1 MEILQALVIG
11 LAALILTPG
20 FLFYFDVTPKVV
32 VVLLGTAILLL
43 WDAFKREAGGRLSRV
58 FTVLVVLQL
67 TSLGL
72 SAVLSERQAL
82 SVVGSNWRR
91 FGLVTQA
98 AVFLFAWMLAWRAAG
113 RPDRVRTILRGVS
126 ATGVLVASFGILQ
139 YSGWDPLVGGAAYH
153 IGEGFWTIVRPPGT
167 LGYVSYFANWLLVT
181 IFLSLVLARNE
192 ADLIWRRIAY
202 TSAALSFVAMLLTG
216 TRAALLGLGAGLCVW
231 LFRSGFRVSRAWIL
245 AGVGVCLAMAGFYV
259 SPPGQPLRSRM
270 RWFVEDPWGGA
281 RPSLWRDSLA
291 MFWHR
296 PIAGY
301 GPEVFTATFP
311 HFESEK
317 LARAYPDFIHESP
330 HNIFLDAAVSQGVIG
345 VSILAL
351 LFAVG
356 FRKASAGL
364 AAALAAAVVAQQFT
378 VFTVPTA
385 LITFVTLALA
395 VACDAGPPVEGK
407 EPFAAV
413 RYATPLFAMVFLYV
427 AIRLAGADY
436 ELALA
441 QRSLKHNDAAS
452 AAADY
457 ASYVHW
463 RLPGSSADLW
473 YSRAN
478 LDLARKAA
486 NPMVRFQTLIQAGAA
501 GVRATQT
508 SEDPVNAW
516 YSLATLYAA
525 QNDAADTERCLRSA
539 IAASP
544 TWFKPHWTLAQ
555 VLVLEGKLAD
565 AEQEAAT
572 AVRLNGG
579 KNPEVSETLEH
590 IRAQTGRQ

>member
-20 FLFYFDVTPKVV
+20 FFFYFDVTPKVV

-43 WDAFKREAGGRLSRV
+43 WDAFKRDAGGRVSR
-58 FTVLVVLQL
+58 FYSILVALQL
-67 TSLGL
+67 ASLGL
-72 SAVLSERQAL
+72 STMLSERQAL
-82 SVVGSNWRR
+82 SLIGSNWRR

-98 AVFLFAWMLAWRAAG
+98 AVFLFAWMLAWRTAG
-113 RPDRVRTILRGVS
+113 RPDRVRIILRGVA
-126 ATGVLVASFGILQ
+126 ATGILVSLFGILQ
-139 YSGWDPLVGGAAYH
+139 YSGWDPLLGGAAYH

-167 LGYVSYFANWLLVT
+167 LGYVSYFATWLLVT
-181 IFLSLVLARNE
+181 IFLSLVLARSE
-192 ADLIWRRIAY
+192 ADLLWRRIAY
-202 TSAALSFVAMLLTG
+202 ASAALSFIAMLLTG
-216 TRAALLGLGAGLCVW
+216 TRAALLGLVAGLCVW
-231 LFRSGFRVSRAWIL
+231 LFRAGFRIPRSWIL
-245 AGVGVCLAMAGFYV
+245 GGVGICLAAAGFYF

-270 RWFVEDPWGGA
+270 RWFIEDPWGGA

-291 MFWHR
+291 MFGHR

-317 LARAYPDFIHESP
+317 LASSYPDFIHESP

-345 VSILAL
+345 VSILGL
-351 LFAVG
+351 LFVAG

-364 AAALAAAVVAQQFT
+364 AAALTAAIVAQQFT

-395 VACDAGPPVEGK
+395 VSGDASPPIESK
-407 EPFAAV
+407 ETFAAV
-413 RYATPLFAMVFLYV
+413 RYVTPLFGMIFLYV

-436 ELALA
+436 QLALA
-441 QRSLKHNDAAS
+441 QRSLQRGDTAS

-457 ASYVHW
+457 ASYVRW

-478 LDLARKAA
+478 LDVAQKAKT
-486 NPMVRFQTLIQAGAA
+486 PMVRFQSLIQAGAA

-516 YSLATLYAA
+516 YSLATLYAV

-555 VLVLEGKLAD
+555 VLVLEGRIGE
-565 AEQEAAT
+565 AEAEAET
-572 AVRLNGG
+572 AVRCNGG
-579 KNPEVSETLEH
+579 KNPEVAQTLDD
-590 IRAQTGRQ
+590 IRARRGRN